1 MFEQVICGLC
11 QGNGCHRCNRNGVIY
26 KEIDDPTLALH
37 DEITEL
43 KRQLEI
49 AKDALALINCTD
61 KDILYNSITAHEL
74 RTCAAKALEELESA
88 GE

>member
-49 AKDALALINCTD
+49 AKEALKNINVNDSALSG
-61 KDILYNSITAHEL
+61 KWVSEYEL
-74 RTCAAKALEELESA
+74 RDIAKKAFEELESA